1 MYVCMYVLRTY
12 DYCQYYSRIMQN
24 LFNHVIELFAQ
35 FDSALILFD
44 IVAAARA
51 VECNM
56 HKHSRPLTI
65 K

>member
-1 MYVCMYVLRTY
+1 
-12 DYCQYYSRIMQN
+12 MQN
-24 LFNHVIELFAQ
+24 FFNPVIELFAQ

-51 VECNM
+51 VERNM
-56 HKHSRPLTI
+56 HKHSCPLTL